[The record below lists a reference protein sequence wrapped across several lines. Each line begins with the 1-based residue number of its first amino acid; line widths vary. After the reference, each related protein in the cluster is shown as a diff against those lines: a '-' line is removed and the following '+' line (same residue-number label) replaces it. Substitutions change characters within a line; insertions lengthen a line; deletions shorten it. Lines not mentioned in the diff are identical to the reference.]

1 VVAQEVDSVQVEGLE
16 VDLEVEEALVVAE
29 AVVLVEDQDLEVVR
43 ELVLVVGLEEVV
55 VEDLEGVV
63 AVDLALL
70 DLELVED
77 LVVEL
82 EVELEMDFHE
92 YMSRRKLLI
101 FIKHF

>member
-1 VVAQEVDSVQVEGLE
+1 VD
-16 VDLEVEEALVVAE
+16 
-29 AVVLVEDQDLEVVR
+29 
-43 ELVLVVGLEEVV
+43 LEEVV
-55 VEDLEGVV
+55 VEDLEAVV
-63 AVDLALL
+63 VVDLAVR